1 MIERRPTSAPAPKYL
16 GRIATAFAYVQTL
29 VVEDE
34 TVVALIKGHER
45 VAAPIELAAC
55 LGRPRALP
63 WLYLAVQSGTVTLL
77 GSGRGGVPQY
87 GGPVEVAAAVVV
99 PGGDPDHGL
108 RVWDAIREAVAR
120 DYRNPARLRRMWDAG
135 VSGVVAGPHPTS
147 LASGPEMTEKR
158 SAVLGSILIT
168 I

>member
-1 MIERRPTSAPAPKYL
+1 MIERRSTNVPPPPYR
-16 GRIATAFAYVQTL
+16 GRIAAAFDHAQSL
-29 VVEDE
+29 IVEDP
-34 TVVALIKGHER
+34 TVRSLVKGHER
-45 VAAPIELAAC
+45 VAGPIELAAC